1 MWHFRM
7 FSTAQKSPFHVVAMW
22 QLFKQQRPLG
32 LHLLLFHSSHFMR
45 YPVFYFIYL
54 FFFQLAQAWQ
64 EVEVAKSRAQQL
76 QDQVEDL
83 QEKVSVQVAGSH
95 GDVSLLSELETSLEA
110 ADLGVSKEEVS
121 RSLLRVF
128 LTPDREQI

>member
-1 MWHFRM
+1 M
-7 FSTAQKSPFHVVAMW
+7 
-22 QLFKQQRPLG
+22 
-32 LHLLLFHSSHFMR
+32 
-45 YPVFYFIYL
+45 
-54 FFFQLAQAWQ
+54 
-64 EVEVAKSRAQQL
+64 EVAKSRAQQL